1 VNTNGWLIILIF
13 FLVLLFIISGCV
25 TTKIGEIV
33 PFGPKTYRIVGY
45 RNTGDALIAEITI
58 PEAIKY
64 CESLNKHFMPVQGK
78 PTKWD
83 YTLIFSCLDEND
95 PDLKRPEEGVE

>member
-1 VNTNGWLIILIF
+1 MNTNGWLIILIF
-13 FLVLLFIISGCV
+13 FLVLLFSISGCA
-25 TTKIGEIV
+25 TTIIGEIV
-33 PFGPKTYRIVGY
+33 PFGPETYRIVGY
-45 RNTGDALIAEITI
+45 RNSGNVLIAEKTI

-78 PTKWD
+78 QRKWD
-83 YTLIFSCLDEND
+83 YTLIFRCLDEND

>member
-1 VNTNGWLIILIF
+1 MNTNGWLIILIF
-13 FLVLLFIISGCV
+13 FLVLLFIISGCA

-45 RNTGDALIAEITI
+45 RNTGDALVAEITI

-83 YTLIFSCLDEND
+83 YTLIKKSTNE
-95 PDLKRPEEGVE
+95 